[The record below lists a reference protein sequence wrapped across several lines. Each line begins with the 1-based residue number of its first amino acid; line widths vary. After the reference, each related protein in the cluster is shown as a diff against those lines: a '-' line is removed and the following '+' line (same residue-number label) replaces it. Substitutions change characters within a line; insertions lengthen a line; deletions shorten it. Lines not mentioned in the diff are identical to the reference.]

1 MYKIKPHTTNI
12 NYNNDDLTIKYNYS
26 KAELGYFDGTGTF
39 EGVEILK
46 VYKDTVNIT
55 RQVEHNFDDYEK
67 LVLKQHIENG
77 L

>member
-1 MYKIKPHTTNI
+1 MYEIKSHITDI
-12 NYNNDDLTIKYNYS
+12 NYNNDDLTIKYHYS

-67 LVLKQHIENG
+67 LVLKQHKENG

>member
-1 MYKIKPHTTNI
+1 MYKIKPHITNI
-12 NYNNDDLTIKYNYS
+12 NYNNDDLTIKYNHS

-39 EGVEILK
+39 EGIEILK

-67 LVLKQHIENG
+67 LVLKQHLENG